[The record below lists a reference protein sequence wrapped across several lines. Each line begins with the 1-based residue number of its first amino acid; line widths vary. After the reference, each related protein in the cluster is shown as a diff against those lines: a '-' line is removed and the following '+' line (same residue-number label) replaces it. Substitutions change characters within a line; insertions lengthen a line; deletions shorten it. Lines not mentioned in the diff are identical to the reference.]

1 MSYSIANNV
10 PPIDADEVRLKQILL
25 NLLSNAI
32 KFTPNGGV
40 TTVSIQANGEN
51 GVCLK
56 VDDTGIGI
64 KENDFPKILQ
74 PFEQVREIFARNH
87 EGTGLGLSLAKSL
100 VELHGG
106 NLEITSQVGKGT
118 TVVVELPN
126 GQVTPN
132 SGHLTKY

>member
-25 NLLSNAI
+25 NLLSKAI

-51 GVCLK
+51 WVCLK

-64 KENDFPKILQ
+64 KENDFPKIL
-74 PFEQVREIFARNH
+74 
-87 EGTGLGLSLAKSL
+87 
-100 VELHGG
+100 
-106 NLEITSQVGKGT
+106 
-118 TVVVELPN
+118 
-126 GQVTPN
+126 
-132 SGHLTKY
+132 

>member
-25 NLLSNAI
+25 NLLSKAI

-40 TTVSIQANGEN
+40 TTVSVEANGEN
-51 GVCLK
+51 GVSLK

-64 KENDFPKILQ
+64 EENDIPRILR
-74 PFEQVREIFARNH
+74 PFGQARDIFTRNH
-87 EGTGLGLSLAKSL
+87 EGTGLGLSLAKAL
-100 VELHGG
+100 AELHDGS
-106 NLEITSQVGKGT
+106 LEITSRVGKGT
-118 TVVVELPN
+118 TVVVVLPN